1 MRIRELLA
9 LSSKGSMILGIE
21 KNCPEAWREAARA
34 GMWISYE
41 LWVRVRTGLGVV
53 KTPLILPAIL
63 KAEF

>member
-1 MRIRELLA
+1 MRIRELFA

-21 KNCPEAWREAARA
+21 KKLLKPGERQPELW
-34 GMWISYE
+34 MWTSYE
-41 LWVRVRTGLGVV
+41 LWVRARTGLGVV